1 MRNKGANQDDISPR
15 QRYHLR
21 LAGGAAAW
29 VAAATLDAVAVVNLR
44 KPPRKSR
51 CRAWTPSTAHPLG
64 RRWYCS
70 FRLATLV
77 RRHALLASI
86 LVVMSHVP
94 ALAQGC
100 TSCYTTAVAGGP
112 QTAHALRSGILVLLI
127 PPMLIF
133 SCIVFLLR
141 RWRTAGSTALIF
153 GPSEILR
160 GASGSSGTDES
171 CIVPERELAP

>member
-21 LAGGAAAW
+21 LAAW
-29 VAAATLDAVAVVNLR
+29 VAAVNLR

-51 CRAWTPSTAHPLG
+51 RRAWTPSTAHPLG

-77 RRHALLASI
+77 HRHALLASI

-100 TSCYTTAVAGGP
+100 ASCYTTAAAGGS
-112 QTAHALRSGILVLLI
+112 QTIHALRSGILVLLV
-127 PPMLIF
+127 PPVVL
-133 SCIVFLLR
+133 FLGIMFVLS
-141 RWRTAGSTALIF
+141 RWRRIRSAPTDPITGI
-153 GPSEILR
+153 R
-160 GASGSSGTDES
+160 GVE
-171 CIVPERELAP
+171 

>member
-29 VAAATLDAVAVVNLR
+29 VAAATLDAVAAVNLR

-51 CRAWTPSTAHPLG
+51 CRAWAPSTAHPLG

-70 FRLATLV
+70 L
-77 RRHALLASI
+77 I

-100 TSCYTTAVAGGP
+100 ASCYTTTAAGGS
-112 QTAHALRSGILVLLI
+112 QTIHALRSGILVLLV
-127 PPMLIF
+127 PPVVL
-133 SCIVFLLR
+133 FLGIMFVLS
-141 RWRTAGSTALIF
+141 RWRRVRSASTDPIT
-153 GPSEILR
+153 GIG
-160 GASGSSGTDES
+160 GAE
-171 CIVPERELAP
+171 

>member
-1 MRNKGANQDDISPR
+1 MRR

-44 KPPRKSR
+44 KPPRKCR

-77 RRHALLASI
+77 HRHVLLASI
-86 LVVMSHVP
+86 IVVMSHVP

-100 TSCYTTAVAGGP
+100 ASCYTTAAAGGP
-112 QTAHALRSGILVLLI
+112 QTAHALRSGILILLI
-127 PPMLIF
+127 PPVLIF
-133 SCIVFLLR
+133 SSIVFLLW
-141 RWRTAGSTALIF
+141 RWRSARSNVSVFSQSNFPHRAGDTC
-153 GPSEILR
+153 
-160 GASGSSGTDES
+160 GADES
-171 CIVPERELAP
+171 TVVPEREVAQ